1 MENRFLEQTSEQE
14 RGGDEQSAWGP
25 PHQGEVTHVPAQ
37 ALNSGGQ
44 QKLQQQLQQQLQK
57 QLQLLK
63 QELQQQ
69 LQQQLQRRLQQQLRH
84 QLHRR

>member
-1 MENRFLEQTSEQE
+1 MSLLGGTFCSNLVG
-14 RGGDEQSAWGP
+14 RGTKTFYTTG
-25 PHQGEVTHVPAQ
+25 VTHVPAQ

>member
-1 MENRFLEQTSEQE
+1 MESSDQSEQY
-14 RGGDEQSAWGP
+14 AWGP

-69 LQQQLQRRLQQQLRH
+69 LQRRLQQQL
-84 QLHRR
+84 LHRR